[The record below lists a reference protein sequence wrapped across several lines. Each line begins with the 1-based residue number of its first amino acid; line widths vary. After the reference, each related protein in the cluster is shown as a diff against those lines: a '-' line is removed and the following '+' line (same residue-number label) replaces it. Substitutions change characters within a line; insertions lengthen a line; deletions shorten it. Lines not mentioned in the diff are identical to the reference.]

1 VSESEGV
8 LPVWAV
14 VVARTGPTAKSRL
27 GPVLDS
33 GQRIG
38 LARAML
44 ADVVAACR
52 RAQLRGP
59 VVVTEAE
66 ATRRRLAGEGLPAA
80 ADDGTDMNLAVRTGI
95 AAARAAG
102 AGAVVVLPGDVPL
115 VSPADLQRLAACAT
129 RDPREAPVVGVATD
143 QVGQGTNALALRPP
157 DVIAPGFGP
166 RSARRHLALARRA
179 GVAACLVRLPT
190 LAFDV
195 DTPDDLARLRRYRP
209 EGETG
214 GLLAT
219 LR

>member
-1 VSESEGV
+1 VSESESV

-27 GPVLDS
+27 GAVLS
-33 GQRIG
+33 PGQRVG

-52 RAQLRGP
+52 RAELRGP
-59 VVVTEAE
+59 VVVTEGE
-66 ATRRRLAGEGLPAA
+66 ATRLRLAGEGLQAA

-95 AAARAAG
+95 RVARAAG

-115 VSPADLQRLAACAT
+115 VSAADLQELAACAT
-129 RDPREAPVVGVATD
+129 RGPRGEPVVGVATD
-143 QVGQGTNALALRPP
+143 LGGQGTNALALRPP

-166 RSARRHLALARRA
+166 RSARRHLDLARRA

-195 DTPDDLARLRRYRP
+195 DTPDDLARLRRSRP

-214 GLLAT
+214 GLLAS
-219 LR
+219 LG